1 MNLVDLTHND
11 TMDAV
16 AQKCNRNFKQL
27 GYVITNLINRL
38 QMPDTDESS
47 GSGSSSG
54 SSGGSSG
61 SGGYDDPNNQSWLQS
76 TYIFCS
82 VNPSTIG
89 APGEWYQYGEIKVDT
104 GLYRDTYIKV
114 WERDTILSPF

>member
-27 GYVITNLINRL
+27 GTAITNLINRL
-38 QMPDTDESS
+38 QIPETTDS
-47 GSGSSSG
+47 SSSG
-54 SSGGSSG
+54 DSSG

-76 TYIFCS
+76 TYILCS
-82 VNPSTIG
+82 VDPSTIG
-89 APGEWYQYGEIKVDT
+89 APGQWYEYGQIKVDT
-104 GLYRDTYIKV
+104 GLYSGAYIKV

>member
-27 GYVITNLINRL
+27 GTVITNLINRL
-38 QMPDTDESS
+38 QMPEMADSS
-47 GSGSSSG
+47 

-61 SGGYDDPNNQSWLQS
+61 SGGYEDPNNESWLQS
-76 TYIFCS
+76 TYILCS
-82 VNPSTIG
+82 VDPSTIG
-89 APGEWYQYGEIKVDT
+89 APGQWYEYGQIKIDT

-114 WERDTILSPF
+114 WERDTVLSPF